1 MANLQFV
8 RSAALRLLLA
18 ASAVSLASCAN
29 KSTAKTPEA
38 DSAAKPAS
46 PAATPAST
54 PPIGGYSI
62 SDANFL
68 ELGYR
73 RDWTAFPYLGKKQKL
88 QMLVPA
94 GDTVLGLET
103 GTTVTGLE
111 ASNGAMRWANELATP
126 LTRFVGLN
134 REGDKVLASSDSELF
149 ILSAING
156 DVQARQGYAR
166 VVNTQPIVLGNLA
179 IYGTTTG
186 HVLAHRTDLG
196 VTAWS
201 FLLRG
206 SIDHK
211 PVLVSSLQGG
221 DSVVGA
227 ISQAGQYVFLSA
239 KSGRPIGRGEIF
251 GGLDTDPIAAQGLM
265 IAAGRDQSLWGLRP
279 EGGVAWRI
287 RCDLPLTRQPSTDGR
302 TVWSQ
307 LGTEGLSA
315 VDAASGKVLWSNRV
329 VEGTVIGIR
338 AGNLVVWN
346 GSLVLLLDKD
356 RGDIIRSYVVPQTAM
371 MLTDK
376 FEDGNLYTVSDAGVV
391 VRFVPRT

>member
-8 RSAALRLLLA
+8 PSAALRLLLA
-18 ASAVSLASCAN
+18 ASAVSLVSCAN
-29 KSTAKTPEA
+29 KSTAKSPEA
-38 DSAAKPAS
+38 APAVKAS
-46 PAATPAST
+46 PSSAT

-62 SDANFL
+62 NDSNFL

-73 RDWTAFPYLGKKQKL
+73 RDWTAFPYIGKHQKL
-88 QMLVPA
+88 QTIVPA
-94 GDTVLGLET
+94 GDLVLGLET

-111 ASNGAMRWANELATP
+111 TSNGAMRWANELATP

-134 REGDKVLASSDSELF
+134 REGDKILASSDSELF

-156 DVQARQGYAR
+156 DVQARQGYSR
-166 VVNTQPIVLGNLA
+166 VVNTAPIVFGNLA

-186 HVLAHRTDLG
+186 HVLAHRTDMG
-196 VTAWS
+196 VSGWS

-206 SIDHK
+206 AIDHK
-211 PVLVSSLQGG
+211 PVLVNSLQGG
-221 DSVVGA
+221 DAVVGA
-227 ISQAGQYVFLSA
+227 ISQSGQYVFLSA
-239 KSGRPIGRGEIF
+239 KTGRPIGRGEIF
-251 GGLDTDPIAAQGLM
+251 GGLDSDPIAAQGLM
-265 IAAGRDQSLWGLRP
+265 IAAGRDQSLWGIRTD
-279 EGGVAWRI
+279 GGVAWRI
-287 RCDLPLTRQPSTDGR
+287 RCDLPLSRQPSTDGK

-315 VDAASGKVLWSNRV
+315 VDATSGKVLWSNRV

-338 AGNLVVWN
+338 AGNLLVWN

-356 RGDIIRSYVVPQTAM
+356 RGDIIRSYVVPQTVM

-376 FEDGNLYTVSDAGVV
+376 FEDGNLYTVSDGGVV

>member
-1 MANLQFV
+1 MANLQLV
-8 RSAALRLLLA
+8 RSAALRFLLA
-18 ASAVSLASCAN
+18 ACAVSLASCAN
-29 KSTAKTPEA
+29 KSTAKSPEA
-38 DSAAKPAS
+38 TPQEKPAA
-46 PAATPAST
+46 PVTT

-62 SDANFL
+62 NDANFL

-73 RDWTAFPYLGKKQKL
+73 RDWTAFPYLGKRQKL
-88 QMLVPA
+88 QMIVPA
-94 GDTVLGLET
+94 GDMVLGLET
-103 GTTVTGLE
+103 GSTVTGLE
-111 ASNGAMRWANELATP
+111 SSNGAMRWANELATP

-134 REGDKVLASSDSELF
+134 RDGDKILASSDSELF
-149 ILSAING
+149 VLSATNG

-166 VVNTQPIVLGNLA
+166 VVNTAPIVYGNLA

-186 HVLAHRTDLG
+186 HVLAHRIDLG
-196 VTAWS
+196 VSRWS

-206 SIDHK
+206 AVDRK
-211 PVLVSSLQGG
+211 PVMVTTQGE
-221 DSVVGA
+221 DAVVGA
-227 ISQAGQYVFLSA
+227 VSQAGQYVFLNA

-251 GGLDTDPIAAQGLM
+251 GGLDSDPIAAQGLM
-265 IAAGRDQSLWGLRP
+265 IAASRDQSLWGLRTD
-279 EGGVAWRI
+279 GSVAWRI
-287 RCDLPLTRQPSTDGR
+287 RCDLPLTRQPSSDGK
-302 TVWSQ
+302 TIWAQ

-315 VDAASGKVLWSNRV
+315 VDAVSGKVLWSNRV

-356 RGDIIRSYVVPQTAM
+356 RGDIIRSYVVPQTTM

-376 FEDGNLYTVSDAGVV
+376 FEDGNLFTVSDGGVV

>member
-8 RSAALRLLLA
+8 RSAALRLLIA
-18 ASAVSLASCAN
+18 ASAVPLASCAN
-29 KSTAKTPEA
+29 KSTAKTPESNPPAKSA
-38 DSAAKPAS
+38 D
-46 PAATPAST
+46 PAST
-54 PPIGGYSI
+54 PAAAPPIGGYSI
-62 SDANFL
+62 NDSNFL

-73 RDWTAFPYLGKKQKL
+73 RDWTAFPYVGKRQKL
-88 QMLVPA
+88 QLVEPA
-94 GDTVLGLET
+94 GDMVLSLDT

-134 REGDKVLASSDSELF
+134 RDGDKILASSESELF
-149 ILSAING
+149 VLSATNG
-156 DVQARQGYAR
+156 DVQARQGFSR
-166 VVNTQPIVLGNLA
+166 VVNTSPVIFGNLA

-186 HVLAHRTDLG
+186 HVLAQRTDLG
-196 VTAWS
+196 VTGWS

-206 SIDHK
+206 AIDYK
-211 PVLVSSLQGG
+211 PVVVGTLQGG
-221 DSVVGA
+221 DATIGA

-239 KSGRPIGRGEIF
+239 KSGRPLGRGEIF
-251 GGLDTDPIAAQGLM
+251 GGLDSHPIAAANLM
-265 IAAGRDQSLWGLRP
+265 IAAGRDQSLWGLRTD
-279 EGGVAWRI
+279 GRVAWRI
-287 RCDLPLTRQPSTDGR
+287 RCDQPLTRQPSTDGK

-315 VDAASGKVLWSNRV
+315 VDATSGKVLWSNRV

-356 RGDIIRSYVVPQTAM
+356 RGDIIRSYVVPQTVDM
-371 MLTDK
+371 FTDK
-376 FEDGNLYTVSDAGVV
+376 FEDGNLFAVSDGGVV